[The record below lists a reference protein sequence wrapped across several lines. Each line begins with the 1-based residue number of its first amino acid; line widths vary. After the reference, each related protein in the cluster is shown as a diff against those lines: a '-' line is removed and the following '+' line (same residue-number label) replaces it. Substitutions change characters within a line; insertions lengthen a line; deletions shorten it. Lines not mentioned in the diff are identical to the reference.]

1 MAEKVLLEVVTPE
14 KTVVKEEVDIVMAPG
29 VLGEFGVL
37 PGHTPFLT
45 TVKPGEVRYRIGG
58 NAYYVVIA
66 DGFAEVLDN
75 KVSILASAAEK
86 AEEIDIE
93 RAGKAKE
100 EALKQ
105 LELAKTEPIDVE
117 QVRAALQRAQA
128 RLRIAE
134 KAG

>member
-1 MAEKVLLEVVTPE
+1 MAGKVLLEVVTPE
-14 KTVVKEEVDIVMAPG
+14 KMVVQEEVDIVMAPG

-58 NAYYVVIA
+58 NAYYVAIT
-66 DGFAEVLDN
+66 DGFAEVLDD
-75 KVSILASAAEK
+75 KVRILVSAAEK

-93 RAGKAKE
+93 RARKAKE

-117 QVRAALQRAQA
+117 QARAALERAQA
-128 RLRIAE
+128 RLKIAE
-134 KAG
+134 KAR